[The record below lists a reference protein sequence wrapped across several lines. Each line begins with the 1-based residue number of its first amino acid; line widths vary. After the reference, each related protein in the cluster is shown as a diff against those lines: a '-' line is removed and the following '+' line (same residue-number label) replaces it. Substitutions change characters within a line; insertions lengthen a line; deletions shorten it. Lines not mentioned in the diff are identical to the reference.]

1 MRIEITCNDC
11 LYGMQHQHPGT
22 VAQVHLCSAWHLTA
36 GEAQELLQK
45 ARDDLREK
53 KATASRP
60 E

>member
-1 MRIEITCNDC
+1 
-11 LYGMQHQHPGT
+11 MQRYLHGT
-22 VAQVHLCSAWHLTA
+22 LLQQTRTATQVHLCSASHFTA

-53 KATASRP
+53 KATAPRS